1 MPPKTKP
8 TTVESGGTRITTR
21 ASNANKHPG
30 TEAKMTL
37 QVQHR
42 RDPDVIKAEKEKKKE
57 AKKAKEE
64 ARQEEAAQREVAQQ
78 NLETYRA
85 RQVASLERDDA
96 TFTMAYQQ
104 VKKSESSISSISFE
118 ITGNTI

>member
-30 TEAKMTL
+30 TESKMTL

-42 RDPDVIKAEKEKKKE
+42 RDPDVIKAEKEKKKGS
-57 AKKAKEE
+57 KESK
-64 ARQEEAAQREVAQQ
+64 RQEEAAQREVTQQ

-85 RQVASLERDDA
+85 CQVASLERDDA
-96 TFTMAYQQ
+96 TFTMTYQQ

>member
-42 RDPDVIKAEKEKKKE
+42 RDPDVIKA
-57 AKKAKEE
+57 
-64 ARQEEAAQREVAQQ
+64 
-78 NLETYRA
+78 
-85 RQVASLERDDA
+85 
-96 TFTMAYQQ
+96 
-104 VKKSESSISSISFE
+104 
-118 ITGNTI
+118 

>member
-8 TTVESGGTRITTR
+8 TTVESGGTCITTQ

-42 RDPDVIKAEKEKKKE
+42 RDPDVIKAEKEKKKRKQRKQR
-57 AKKAKEE
+57 KKC
-64 ARQEEAAQREVAQQ
+64 
-78 NLETYRA
+78 
-85 RQVASLERDDA
+85 
-96 TFTMAYQQ
+96 
-104 VKKSESSISSISFE
+104 VKKRRLKEKSLNRI
-118 ITGNTI
+118 